1 MQSEQHFSQRQRAL
15 ATGEKAFFVFSEG
28 QIIAIIKNAI

>member
-1 MQSEQHFSQRQRAL
+1 MQSEQHFSQRQTGL
-15 ATGEKAFFVFSEG
+15 ATGERAFFVFSDG